1 MFQED
6 RVSCAMY
13 HTMDSDPSKRIFIII
28 THGMVFSYFGDTDT
42 FSQIPD
48 EVAHDWLDEV
58 ARDDLTNP
66 WWKRIL

>member
-1 MFQED
+1 
-6 RVSCAMY
+6 
-13 HTMDSDPSKRIFIII
+13 
-28 THGMVFSYFGDTDT
+28 VFSYFGDTDT